1 MDVQTET
8 TPMNVK
14 LLLISSL
21 VFALGA
27 FAGAQQIDP
36 QKAKES
42 DLIVANM
49 RRLELLNQIL
59 PLVLTRQQINAI
71 LPSIERV
78 RDKIRQL
85 YLTEHDNL
93 MEFQNKAK
101 SSVDAGVKGQMPDNK
116 LVTDIRAFFQANDVR
131 RQSVVEHNIDI
142 IMPVLLKNLNKGQM
156 KVMAN
161 SLTLAFF
168 EPDIKPQDA
177 NDDIKQ
183 RIFVREVLMDPLT
196 YDLLIQMSTKL
207 P

>member
-1 MDVQTET
+1 
-8 TPMNVK
+8 MNLK
-14 LLLISSL
+14 LLLVSSL
-21 VFALGA
+21 VLAVGA

-42 DLIVANM
+42 EVIVNNM
-49 RRLELLNQIL
+49 RRVELLNQIL
-59 PLVLTRQQINAI
+59 PLVLTKSQINAI
-71 LPSIERV
+71 LPAIERA
-78 RDKIRQL
+78 RDKMRQL
-85 YLTEHDNL
+85 YLTEHDDL
-93 MEFQNKAK
+93 LEFQK
-101 SSVDAGVKGQMPDNK
+101 STQAAAQAGVAGKMPDNK

-131 RQSVVEHNIDI
+131 RASVVEHNIDI
-142 IMPVLLKNLNKGQM
+142 IMPVLVKNFNKGQM

-183 RIFVREVLMDPLT
+183 RVFVREVLMDPLA
-196 YDLLIQMSTKL
+196 YDLLVQMATKL

>member
-1 MDVQTET
+1 MDVAPER
-8 TPMNVK
+8 TPMNLK
-14 LLLISSL
+14 LLLVSSL
-21 VFALGA
+21 VLAVGA

-42 DLIVANM
+42 EVIVNNM
-49 RRLELLNQIL
+49 RRVELLNQIL
-59 PLVLTRQQINAI
+59 PLVLTKSQINAI
-71 LPSIERV
+71 LPAIERA
-78 RDKIRQL
+78 RDKMRQL
-85 YLTEHDNL
+85 YLTEHDDL
-93 MEFQNKAK
+93 LEFQK
-101 SSVDAGVKGQMPDNK
+101 STQAAAQAGVAGKMPDNK

-131 RQSVVEHNIDI
+131 RASVVEHNIDI
-142 IMPVLLKNLNKGQM
+142 IMPVLVKNFNKGQM

-183 RIFVREVLMDPLT
+183 RVFVREVLMDPLA
-196 YDLLIQMSTKL
+196 YDLLVQMATKL